1 MWDIASHVLTLDYL
15 FLTKMILQNSVEVL
29 VLSIYSSELTGY
41 SSQEKKLNCDVI
53 LI

>member
-1 MWDIASHVLTLDYL
+1 MWDIASHVLTLNDL
-15 FLTKMILQNSVEVL
+15 FLTKTILQNSEEVL

-41 SSQEKKLNCDVI
+41 SSQEKKLNRDVI